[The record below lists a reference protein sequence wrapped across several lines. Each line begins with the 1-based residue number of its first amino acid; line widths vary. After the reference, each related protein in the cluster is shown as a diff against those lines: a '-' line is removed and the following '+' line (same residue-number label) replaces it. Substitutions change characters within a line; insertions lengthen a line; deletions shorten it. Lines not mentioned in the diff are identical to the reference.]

1 MIRNV
6 EAVSNRVTNPAVPD
20 ERKGRNSNPEQLHQ
34 TIAVTAYYLAERRN
48 FEPGHEMEDWLNAE
62 AEILAEME
70 SLKGLPA

>member
-6 EAVSNRVTNPAVPD
+6 EAVLSGVANRAVTK
-20 ERKGRNSNPEQLHQ
+20 ERTGGNFSSEQLHQ
-34 TIAVTAYYLAERRN
+34 IIAVTAYYLAERRN

-62 AEILAEME
+62 AQILAETE